1 MVHPVNLWGEAAR
14 LRGVGRVP
22 TCYFVFTVYIL
33 YAQYNTKAAPVKRG
47 GKIFMRL

>member
-22 TCYFVFTVYIL
+22 TCYVVFTVYIL
-33 YAQYNTKAAPVKRG
+33 YVQNNTKAAPVKRG